1 MKSTLTAGILAM
13 AAMTQPALAQ
23 EVRLHAAGSLK
34 AAMTDIADAFEAAT
48 GAAVTRNFGPSGLLR
63 ERIEGGEPAEL
74 FASANMRHPQT
85 LADAGLSGPVTM
97 FARNSLC
104 GLAPGNVDVTTDT
117 ILDVMLSDDIRLG
130 TSTPKADP
138 SGDYA
143 WELFGKADAI
153 RHGSTAML
161 ETKALQLT
169 GGPDSAQPPEGR
181 NPYAWVMSEDRADL
195 FVTYC
200 TNAVLA
206 QRDTPS
212 LQIVQFPEALAV
224 GADYGLTVLKDA
236 PDQAADLA
244 DFILAAEG
252 QQILA
257 SYGFTPVH

>member
-1 MKSTLTAGILAM
+1 MKSTLTAGILAV
-13 AAMTQPALAQ
+13 AVITQPALAQ

-34 AAMTDIADAFEAAT
+34 AAMTDIANAFEAAT
-48 GAAVTRNFGPSGLLR
+48 GATVTRSFGPSGLLR
-63 ERIEGGEPAEL
+63 ERIEGGEPAEV

-104 GLAPGNVDVTTDT
+104 GLAQEGVDVTPDT

-143 WELFGKADAI
+143 WELFEKAGAI
-153 RHGSTAML
+153 RQGSTDTL
-161 ETKALQLT
+161 KSKALQLT

-206 QRDTPS
+206 RRDTPA
-212 LQIVQFPEALAV
+212 LQIVQFPDALAV
-224 GADYGLTVLKDA
+224 GANYGLTVLEEA
-236 PDQAADLA
+236 PDLATDLA
-244 DFILAAEG
+244 EFILAAEG
-252 QQILA
+252 QQILV
-257 SYGFTPVH
+257 SYGFSPAQ